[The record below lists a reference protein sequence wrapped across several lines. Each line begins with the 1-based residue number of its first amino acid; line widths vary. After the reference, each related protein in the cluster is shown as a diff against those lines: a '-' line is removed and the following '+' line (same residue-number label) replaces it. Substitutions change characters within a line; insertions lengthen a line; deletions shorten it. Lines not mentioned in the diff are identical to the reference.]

1 MIQTTKKQLRIFLPA
16 LMSVALFGV
25 VVFWFIL
32 PQTRSIIMKNKLETI
47 RELTHTACS
56 ILASYE
62 QQVQAGILNRTEAEA
77 YAISRIRQMR
87 YGPEGKDYLL
97 LGFVVLA
104 AVLLVSGYIVLQGIM
119 FEKER
124 SRMERELRKLAS
136 TDPLTGAL
144 NRRHFWRLAG
154 MELHR
159 HQRYFRELAM
169 LVMDIDHFKRIN
181 DTFGHPAGDTV
192 LRELVK
198 SCTSNLRKSDIFG
211 RIGGEEFA
219 VLLVETQAEAA
230 LEVADRLRQR
240 LAEKK
245 TTVDGGI
252 PINFTVSIGVAHV
265 RREDERLDD
274 LIKRAD
280 AALYQAKNKGRNRVE
295 ASE

>member
-1 MIQTTKKQLRIFLPA
+1 
-16 LMSVALFGV
+16 MSVALFGV
-25 VVFWFIL
+25 VVFWFVL
-32 PQTRSIIMKNKLETI
+32 PQIRSIIMKNKLETI

-56 ILASYE
+56 VLASYE
-62 QQVQAGILNRTEAEA
+62 QQVQAGILSRTEAEA

-87 YGPEGKDYLL
+87 YGPEGKDYYLNDVQQEIDIMRRRL
-97 LGFVVLA
+97 VMLGSVVLM

-124 SRMERELRKLAS
+124 TRMERELRKLAS

-144 NRRHFWRLAG
+144 NRRHFWQLAG

-159 HQRYFRELAM
+159 HHRYFREMAI

-181 DTFGHPAGDTV
+181 DTFGHPAGDTII
-192 LRELVK
+192 RELVK

-230 LEVADRLRQR
+230 IEVAERLRQR
-240 LAEKK
+240 LAEKQ
-245 TTVDGGI
+245 TTIDGGI
-252 PINFTVSIGVAHV
+252 PINFTVSIGVAHA
-265 RREDERLDD
+265 RREDKHLDD

-280 AALYQAKNKGRNRVE
+280 TALYQAKNQGRNRVE
-295 ASE
+295 VSD